1 MFISDT
7 ESRNKEYLAQHPF
20 IQKNRYYVAMKD
32 IPARQLNSD
41 VTGTIPKGS
50 VLLFSE
56 ADAENESMIM
66 INCEYASARFCV
78 VYLEKEDYYSVRTE
92 QLESALKDCDEEL
105 STMFREVKEAD
116 SHLHD
121 MYDRLPPKAKVPL
134 VFLIITIVAIISI
147 FSGIFIWSDKLGD
160 TLFLYL
166 ITAMLLLC
174 VLACFFGFR
183 LHSESAA
190 YDEEIEKQIANNSID
205 AKQRFE
211 DYIKAVTSRN

>member
-20 IQKNRYYVAMKD
+20 IQKHRYYVAMKD

-78 VYLEKEDYYSVRTE
+78 VY
-92 QLESALKDCDEEL
+92 
-105 STMFREVKEAD
+105 
-116 SHLHD
+116 
-121 MYDRLPPKAKVPL
+121 PKAV
-134 VFLIITIVAIISI
+134 
-147 FSGIFIWSDKLGD
+147 
-160 TLFLYL
+160 
-166 ITAMLLLC
+166 
-174 VLACFFGFR
+174 
-183 LHSESAA
+183 
-190 YDEEIEKQIANNSID
+190 IEKMTHYAHVLSFDIYA
-205 AKQRFE
+205 
-211 DYIKAVTSRN
+211 

>member
-20 IQKNRYYVAMKD
+20 IQKRRYYVTMKD

-78 VYLEKEDYYSVRTE
+78 VYLKKEDYYSVRTE

-105 STMFREVKEAD
+105 STMFREAKEAD

-121 MYDRLPPKAKVPL
+121 MYNRLPPKAKVPL

-147 FSGIFIWSDKLGD
+147 FSGIFIWSEKIRSPGD
-160 TLFLYL
+160 TLIL
-166 ITAMLLLC
+166 ILIAIIVLLC

-190 YDEEIEKQIANNSID
+190 YNEDIEKQIANNSID
-205 AKQRFE
+205 AK
-211 DYIKAVTSRN
+211 